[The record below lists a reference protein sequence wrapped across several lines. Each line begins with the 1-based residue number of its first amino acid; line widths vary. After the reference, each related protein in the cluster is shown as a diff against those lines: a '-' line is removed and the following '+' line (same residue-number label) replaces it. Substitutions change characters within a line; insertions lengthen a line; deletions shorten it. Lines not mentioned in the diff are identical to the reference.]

1 MLNLRKYQNMYMKPK
16 ADAQHNLRGR
26 TFYVDDD
33 TLKYHKARILNS
45 APACDGLVY
54 WIIESYAKDYENSA
68 RAFRPVVFNILGDIV
83 YRVNLDE
90 GFKTE
95 RAARL
100 ALDLFLDS
108 FDAVGQT
115 KGALEWY
122 KIQENRRIN
131 ECLEEYCGVE
141 HA

>member
-1 MLNLRKYQNMYMKPK
+1 MLNLRKYQYMYMKPK

-26 TFYVDDD
+26 SFYVDDD
-33 TLKYHKARILNS
+33 TLKYHKARVLNC
-45 APACDGLVY
+45 APACDGLAY
-54 WIIESYAKDYENSA
+54 WIIESYAADYENRS

-83 YRVNLDE
+83 YRVNLDQ

-95 RAARL
+95 KAARK
-100 ALDLFLDS
+100 ALDAFLES
-108 FDAVGQT
+108 FDAVQQT

-122 KIQENRRIN
+122 KIRENNRIQQ
-131 ECLEEYCGVE
+131 CLAEYCEVE